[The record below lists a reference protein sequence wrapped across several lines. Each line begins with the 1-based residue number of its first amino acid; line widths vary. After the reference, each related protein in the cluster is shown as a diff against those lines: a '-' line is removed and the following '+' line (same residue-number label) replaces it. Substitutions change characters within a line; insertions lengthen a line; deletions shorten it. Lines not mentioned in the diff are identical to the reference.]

1 MTAVQQSSRHYF
13 QRPDVDYLGVDTT
26 ATSLTGFASRYW
38 LNKQKG
44 NTFVNAA
51 VGFLSPKFEVNDL
64 GFMSYSDL
72 INYHVGGGYKWTE
85 NTKLTK
91 YQDVLGAV
99 FSSFDFAGN
108 RTWGGGYLAGS
119 TEFQN
124 NYSWSYNT
132 AYNPQSISARR
143 SRGGPL
149 MINKPGYQIGNYFD
163 TDGKSKFFWFVDA
176 FMYSQPDVGSYNY
189 YVNPGIELKP
199 VSNIL
204 LSIGPTYER
213 VVEDAQY
220 VT

>member
-1 MTAVQQSSRHYF
+1 TAREHAKLYNTGFETESEIEPLTYYGVARTQKEFKNRQQGLGFMANGAVRSFDDPSLRDNLNSESFFGGMDGWTFLDKKQVWVVSGYTVMSHVRGNEARMTAVQQSSRHYF

-64 GFMSYSDL
+64 GFMSYADL

-99 FSSFDFAGN
+99 FSSFDFAG
-108 RTWGGGYLAGS
+108 
-119 TEFQN
+119 
-124 NYSWSYNT
+124 
-132 AYNPQSISARR
+132 
-143 SRGGPL
+143 
-149 MINKPGYQIGNYFD
+149 
-163 TDGKSKFFWFVDA
+163 
-176 FMYSQPDVGSYNY
+176 
-189 YVNPGIELKP
+189 
-199 VSNIL
+199 
-204 LSIGPTYER
+204 
-213 VVEDAQY
+213 
-220 VT
+220 